1 MRFDEKTKSGFLMLR
16 AANLSIYR
24 SRDDDAPSEV
34 IPLRSSAVKVISGGD
49 AMFALPAGAA
59 DSPRSS
65 SAVDS
70 ESPSTTTT
78 PPPSTSATPMP
89 AANNNNNN
97 NNSGLQRRD
106 SPPRENAPSILSSLK
121 NRRLRRGSIGSL
133 PQSHVMSSLGHSPGR
148 VISAS
153 ASATPDESDD
163 EPDGASTPT
172 SSLPTVG
179 GGSCVFALFTP
190 AVSKTFLARDQ
201 EDMNEWVAKLNQ
213 AATRLLNEALEEVGV
228 ATAAAVEPDVTRS
241 VRAAGGAVVSEREL
255 AKRVAALRALPGNDR
270 CCDCGAADTAWVLAN
285 KGGLICI
292 DCSGVHRQM
301 GVTVS
306 KVRSFEL
313 DQWSEPALAFLE
325 RTGNEALNERLEHRR
340 ANADRDRATLTRSDF
355 LRKKYVDQAYV
366 STSKRATQLEE
377 FVETFA

>member
-1 MRFDEKTKSGFLMLR
+1 MLR
-16 AANLSIYR
+16 AADLYVYR

-34 IPLRSSAVKVISGGD
+34 IPLRASAVKVISGGD
-49 AMFALPAGAA
+49 AMFALP
-59 DSPRSS
+59 PTT
-65 SAVDS
+65 
-70 ESPSTTTT
+70 STATT
-78 PPPSTSATPMP
+78 PPPPATATTIADSSDQDQSVSSA
-89 AANNNNNN
+89 AAA
-97 NNSGLQRRD
+97 GLQRRD

-148 VISAS
+148 VMSAS

-163 EPDGASTPT
+163 EPGDGASTPT
-172 SSLPTVG
+172 AVG

-190 AVSKTFLARDQ
+190 AASKTFLARDQ
-201 EDMNEWVAKLNQ
+201 DDMNEWVAKLNQ

-228 ATAAAVEPDVTRS
+228 ATSAVEPDVTRS

-313 DQWSEPALAFLE
+313 DQWSEAALAFLE
-325 RTGNEALNERLEHRR
+325 RTGNDALNERLEHRR
-340 ANADRDRATLTRSDF
+340 ANADRDRAALTRTDF

-366 STSKRATQLEE
+366 STSKRAAQAEE